1 MNTREKQQRRPSQN
15 TVALA
20 EYRLLNALIKNASFR
35 EDTRVSEEL
44 FIDIPAKSA
53 YEAIMNLA
61 DKGIE
66 ITPAS
71 LLQEA
76 GNIDYNVTQQIV
88 QTIWNIDLEGA
99 SSLEDILSVLETAK
113 LKDDLIVKTN
123 ELRQELE
130 QPGNIESE
138 EVYNKIAT
146 IDETLHGAVK
156 KDSPLMSFSEWADN
170 YLEFLEQRK
179 AGKKY
184 SYGDPLLDEYL
195 YKGAYPGAIS
205 LICASTNMGKSTFVL
220 HLINNLLENN
230 SPCMYLS
237 LEMSGEDT
245 MDRLISMR
253 CGIDNENLYNNEGDN
268 LDNIIELVKKEK
280 ETLSNRN
287 NFYFCEDPDVDIS
300 KLRKLIREFK
310 KRSKSNYCLVA
321 IDLLTQMKGFMTS
334 NRGGMSVANNME
346 VAMNE
351 LNALA
356 KSENVHIVGVAQF
369 NRESDNIKIRDL
381 QDIEDCRPNIASV
394 KNSNSLVE
402 RSRVCLSIFRKAYYI
417 DRYLQNDEEAM
428 AQDDIMEVQILKN
441 SNGASGKIFRYMFDG
456 DHFKLLPLAD
466 EEQVKLDALK
476 EIEF

>member
-1 MNTREKQQRRPSQN
+1 MDNRNKKQRRPSQN

-20 EYRLLNALIKNASFR
+20 EYRLLNALIKNSSFR
-35 EDTRVSEEL
+35 DDTRVSEEL

-76 GNIDYNVTQQIV
+76 GNIDYNVTQQII

-99 SSLEDILSVLETAK
+99 TSLDDILEVLKTAK

-130 QPGNIESE
+130 QPGNIEGE
-138 EVYNKIAT
+138 EVYSKIAA
-146 IDETLHGAVK
+146 IDEALNGAIK
-156 KDSPLMSFSEWADN
+156 KESPLMSFGEWADS
-170 YLEFLEQRK
+170 YLEYLEQRRV
-179 AGKKY
+179 GKKY
-184 SYGDPLLDEYL
+184 SYGDPLLNEYL
-195 YKGAYPGAIS
+195 YKGAYPGAIT
-205 LICASTNMGKSTFVL
+205 LICASTNMGKSTYVL
-220 HLINNLLENN
+220 SLINNLLENN

-253 CGIDNENLYNNEGDN
+253 CGISNEDLYNNDGNNIDS
-268 LDNIIELVKKEK
+268 IIEVVKKEK
-280 ETLSNRN
+280 AALANRK
-287 NFYFCEDPDVDIS
+287 NFYFCEDPDIDIY
-300 KLRKLIREFK
+300 KLRKLIKEFK
-310 KRSKSNYCLVA
+310 KRSGNNYCLVA

-334 NRGGMSVANNME
+334 SRGGMSVANNIE

-356 KSENVHIVGVAQF
+356 KRENVHIIGVAQF

-394 KNSNSLVE
+394 KNSGALVE
-402 RSRVCLSIFRKAYYI
+402 RSRVLLSIFRKAFYI
-417 DRYLQNDEEAM
+417 ERYLNKDEEAM
-428 AQDDIMEVQILKN
+428 SQDDIMEVQVLKN

-466 EEQVKLDALK
+466 EEQAKLDALK